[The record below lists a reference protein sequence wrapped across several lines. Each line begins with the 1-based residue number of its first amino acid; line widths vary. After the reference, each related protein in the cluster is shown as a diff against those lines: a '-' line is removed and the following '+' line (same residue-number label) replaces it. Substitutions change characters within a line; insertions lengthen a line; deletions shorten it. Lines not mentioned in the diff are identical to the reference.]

1 MIAAELGPG
10 VIVGSIAGVYVD
22 RLDRRNVL
30 IAANLLQAVT
40 VTALLLVVHGGRV
53 WPVYVTAAIQSIIA
67 SFAVPAESALLPSLV
82 PAEQLVAANAL
93 TTLNNRL
100 ARLVGVPVG
109 GLLLGL
115 FGLEP
120 VVIADAASFLV
131 AASMVSLVAAPPRR
145 LVRRDGSIWSSF
157 GGEWLDGIRLI
168 RGDRTVAM
176 LFWVI
181 GLMTFGGTM
190 LDPLYVAW
198 VRDVLHRGPQVYA
211 LLLTTAAAAGIAG
224 ALLVGRFRERLAPR
238 ALMGWGSVIA
248 GATLVAKWDVPFVPL
263 TFALTCLGGL
273 TSVASSVGVE
283 TWVQQAVRDE
293 FRGRVFAALG
303 ASGALFSLMG
313 AVIGGVAARV
323 VGITVMLNIASVLV
337 VAAGC
342 VVLREL
348 RRD

>member
-1 MIAAELGPG
+1 
-10 VIVGSIAGVYVD
+10 
-22 RLDRRNVL
+22 
-30 IAANLLQAVT
+30 
-40 VTALLLVVHGGRV
+40 
-53 WPVYVTAAIQSIIA
+53 
-67 SFAVPAESALLPSLV
+67 
-82 PAEQLVAANAL
+82 
-93 TTLNNRL
+93 
-100 ARLVGVPVG
+100 
-109 GLLLGL
+109 
-115 FGLEP
+115 
-120 VVIADAASFLV
+120 
-131 AASMVSLVAAPPRR
+131 VAAPPRR

-198 VRDVLHRGPQVYA
+198 VRDVLGGSPQVYG
-211 LLLTTAAAAGIAG
+211 LLLATHALAGIAG
-224 ALLVGRFRERLAPR
+224 ALGVGRLRSRLSPR
-238 ALMGWGSVIA
+238 LLMGWSSVAA
-248 GATLVAKWDVPFVPL
+248 GLALAAKFALPFVLL
-263 TFALTCLGGL
+263 TFALTVVGGVV
-273 TSVASSVGVE
+273 SVASAVGVE